1 MTPAAAKPRTRW
13 ACCTER
19 RLSGAGRRGLRGPRR
34 SAPVTF
40 GGDAGLMSR
49 GHLEHLHARDTAL
62 AYVSRAPFSKIEA
75 TAGAGLGRS
84 LGTRRLEVT
93 STTTSTSRSIRRSR
107 RPSTTPLAGRVPRP
121 RRRGRA
127 RRRVP
132 RDARA
137 SCASATASTT
147 PTRSTHAAWRRSAA
161 RITCSMRRPSGARK
175 SGRSPRGASRRRA
188 ARCPTSRVSRG
199 APVRAP
205 VPPRF
210 AR

>member
-1 MTPAAAKPRTRW
+1 MTPAAARPRTRW

-19 RLSGAGRRGLRGPRR
+19 RLSGAGRRGLAGPRR

-40 GGDAGLMSR
+40 GGGAGLMSR

-75 TAGAGLGRS
+75 YR
-84 LGTRRLEVT
+84 
-93 STTTSTSRSIRRSR
+93 
-107 RPSTTPLAGRVPRP
+107 
-121 RRRGRA
+121 RRRGWDFPWYSSFGSDFNYDFHVTLDPSVAPAQYNSA
-127 RRRVP
+127 RRTSSAPAASRSSSP
-132 RDARA
+132 ASSRDARA

-199 APVRAP
+199 ALVRAP